1 MDKILSNFYSK
12 LDELE
17 SKNCLACNY
26 TLQSQKGHSC
36 WKWHRSVTNEYK
48 FMFASEAISLLCL
61 NKEETD
67 YIMKHVQAEWVSELK
82 TFISDPI
89 EIEKKHEFVKEGSME
104 TQCSSQEYFSQ
115 ECSLIGSTVISDSEM
130 DKSFF

>member
-1 MDKILSNFYSK
+1 MLEYLDGKIDAASRTNWPTTEEGALK
-12 LDELE
+12 DLDL
-17 SKNCLACNY
+17 NQYLVNHIAV
-26 TLQSQKGHSC
+26 
-36 WKWHRSVTNEYK
+36 RVPNEYK